1 MQACVC
7 TSGQPALVCNAGH
20 AAAWHLRAAGLP
32 HLLYCASHI
41 PKASERGRA
50 CTESGNAQIGDD
62 AGAVQAYACFCDSNC
77 AALLAALLAAAMCS
91 LQAARFDAAARACAA
106 ARSARSSCS
115 WTTRTRSCMSCS
127 PGAAAAPAPR
137 ISHPGYAARA
147 LFSDTSNTPNTS
159 SSMQKKPP
167 PEELPRWP

>member
-1 MQACVC
+1 VRLYKWPASTCVQRGARGSLAPPC
-7 TSGQPALVCNAGH
+7 GWTATPPLLRQPV
-20 AAAWHLRAAGLP
+20 P
-32 HLLYCASHI
+32 Q
-41 PKASERGRA
+41 ASERGRA

-91 LQAARFDAAARACAA
+91 LQAARLDAAARACAA

-137 ISHPGYAARA
+137 ISHPGYAAHS
-147 LFSDTSNTPNTS
+147 LSSDTSNTPNTS

-167 PEELPRWP
+167 SEELPRWP